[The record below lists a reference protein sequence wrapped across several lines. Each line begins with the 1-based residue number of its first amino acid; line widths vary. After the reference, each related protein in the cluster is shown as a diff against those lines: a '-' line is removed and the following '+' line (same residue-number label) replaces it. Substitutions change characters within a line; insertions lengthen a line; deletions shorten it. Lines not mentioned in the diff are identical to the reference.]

1 VTRAEQRILDL
12 VNRNGLVRA
21 RDVKSR
27 GIPTIYLTR
36 MVQKGTLERI
46 ARGLYTRPDTA
57 FSEHVSL
64 AEVATLIPHGVLCL
78 LSALQLHE
86 LTTQMPQAIWLAL
99 PAPARNPAVANVKLE
114 IVRMSEASLKAGV
127 TTRVIDGVPVKVF
140 DPSKTVADL
149 FKYRSRVGLDV
160 ALEALK
166 AYWHSGH
173 RDLKALHR
181 YARIDRV
188 ERVMRPH
195 LETLAA

>member
-1 VTRAEQRILDL
+1 MADAEQRILDL
-12 VNRNGLVRA
+12 VKRNGLVRA
-21 RDVKSR
+21 RDVNSL
-27 GIPTIYLTR
+27 GIPTIYLSR
-36 MVQKGTLERI
+36 MVQNGTLERI
-46 ARGLYTRPDTA
+46 ARGLYALPDTPW
-57 FSEHVSL
+57 SEHVSL

-86 LTTQMPQAIWLAL
+86 LTTQLPQSVWLAL
-99 PAPARNPAVANVKLE
+99 PPHARDPAMTTSKLE
-114 IVRMSEASLKAGV
+114 IVRMSEASLNAGV
-127 TTRVIDGVPVKVF
+127 TMSNIDGVQVKVF

-166 AYWHSGH
+166 VYWHSEH
-173 RDLKALHR
+173 RDLNALHQ